1 MTRGR
6 QSVGK
11 IARLRP
17 PPPFGTVPPRVASAP
32 SLKPSS
38 REWLSAVVSARAG
51 DAAAGWLDHALN
63 EAVQAAVGGDLEA
76 LATAYTGAP
85 RHLGRELLTLSN
97 AEAQGLAIAARGYSL
112 AHWTLY
118 DAGRAWLLLSV
129 ARDAPADTFV
139 TAAMECY
146 ERGDAR
152 EQQSWLKAVGLLPHP
167 ERFLP
172 AAIDACRTNIVPLFE
187 SIACENPYPQRLFP
201 EPNFNQL
208 VMKALF
214 LGVPLP
220 RIVGLPTRLNPELSR
235 MASDFAAERRAAGR
249 MVPGDLPLATTNG
262 VLAEKQA

>member
-1 MTRGR
+1 M
-6 QSVGK
+6 
-11 IARLRP
+11 
-17 PPPFGTVPPRVASAP
+17 ASAP
-32 SLKPSS
+32 SLRPSTL
-38 REWLSAVVSARAG
+38 EWLSAVVSARAG

-63 EAVQAAVGGDLEA
+63 EAVRAAVGGDLEA

-85 RHLGRELLTLSN
+85 RHLGRERLTLGD
-97 AEAQGLAIAARGYSL
+97 AEAHTLALAAPGCSL
-112 AHWTLY
+112 AQWTLY
-118 DAGRAWLLLSV
+118 DAGRALLLLSV
-129 ARDAPADTFV
+129 ATDASADAFV
-139 TAAMECY
+139 AVAMECY

-152 EQQSWLKAVGLLPHP
+152 EQQSWLKAVGLLPCA

-214 LGVPLP
+214 LGVALP

-249 MVPGDLPLATTNG
+249 AVPSDLPMVMVNG
-262 VLAEKQA
+262 ALAEEQA